1 MSRYEDVILA
11 LDTATRPGSV
21 AVLRNGEVLA
31 SAVGLAS
38 RTHGERLPGDIVRL
52 LASHHL
58 GVHDVTRF
66 AVVVG
71 PGSFTGLRVGIA
83 TIQGLALVQSTP
95 VVCVST
101 LAALGQ
107 TVAGETPAD
116 IDVIGAWLDGQ
127 RQQVFT
133 AAYARSTSPAG
144 APPDDGEEGSPTITV
159 PAGWHALTP
168 HEVGAPADIA
178 RSWSTTFTGRTVT
191 FLGDGAVKYAA
202 ELRAA
207 FGLRLLEVATP
218 PALAPLVGSLA
229 ARATPGQLVRA
240 HGIQPLYVRRPDVEL
255 VRARRSTVGGE
266 ST

>member
-1 MSRYEDVILA
+1 MSRSEDVILA
-11 LDTATRPGSV
+11 LETATRPGSV

-38 RTHGERLPGDIVRL
+38 RSHGERLPGEIVRL
-52 LASHHL
+52 LASQHL
-58 GVHDVTRF
+58 GVRDVTRF

-107 TVAGETPAD
+107 AVGAETPAD
-116 IDVIGAWLDGQ
+116 VDLVGAWLDGQ
-127 RQQVFT
+127 RQQVFA
-133 AAYARSTSPAG
+133 AAYARSISAPVAPA
-144 APPDDGEEGSPTITV
+144 DDCEAGSPTITV

-178 RSWSTTFTGRTVT
+178 RSWSSTFTGRRIT

-207 FGLRLLEVATP
+207 FGLRLLGIAAP
-218 PALAPLVGSLA
+218 PALAPLAGSLA
-229 ARATPGQLVRA
+229 GRATPGQLVRP
-240 HGIQPLYVRRPDVEL
+240 HGIQPLYVRRPDVDL
-255 VRARRSTVGGE
+255 ARAQRATVSGE
-266 ST
+266 AT

>member
-1 MSRYEDVILA
+1 MSRCEEVILA

-107 TVAGETPAD
+107 MVAGETPAD

-133 AAYARSTSPAG
+133 AAYAQSTSAAG
-144 APPDDGEEGSPTITV
+144 APPDDEV
-159 PAGWHALTP
+159 P
-168 HEVGAPADIA
+168 
-178 RSWSTTFTGRTVT
+178 F
-191 FLGDGAVKYAA
+191 
-202 ELRAA
+202 
-207 FGLRLLEVATP
+207 
-218 PALAPLVGSLA
+218 
-229 ARATPGQLVRA
+229 
-240 HGIQPLYVRRPDVEL
+240 
-255 VRARRSTVGGE
+255 
-266 ST
+266 

>member
-11 LDTATRPGSV
+11 LETATRPGSV

-38 RTHGERLPGDIVRL
+38 RSHGERLPGEIVRL
-52 LASHHL
+52 LASQHL

-95 VVCVST
+95 VVGVST

-107 TVAGETPAD
+107 AAGTETPVD
-116 IDVIGAWLDGQ
+116 IVGAWLDGQ

-133 AAYARSTSPAG
+133 AAYARSTSASV
-144 APPDDGEEGSPTITV
+144 ARPDGCEAGSPTISV
-159 PAGWHALTP
+159 PAGWHALTS

-178 RSWSTTFTGRTVT
+178 RSWSSTFTGRTVT
-191 FLGDGAVKYAA
+191 FIGDGAVKYAA

-207 FGLRLLEVATP
+207 FGLRLLGIAAP
-218 PALAPLVGSLA
+218 PALAPLVGLLA
-229 ARATPGQLVRA
+229 GRATPGQFLRPQ
-240 HGIQPLYVRRPDVEL
+240 GIQPLYVRRPDVDL
-255 VRARRSTVGGE
+255 ARARRSTVRWE
-266 ST
+266 AT

>member
-1 MSRYEDVILA
+1 MSRCEDLILA

-21 AVLRNGEVLA
+21 AILRNGEVLA

-38 RTHGERLPGDIVRL
+38 KSHGERLPGDIVRL
-52 LASHHL
+52 LASQHL

-83 TIQGLALVQSTP
+83 TIQGLALVQNTP

-107 TVAGETPAD
+107 AIGAETQAD
-116 IDVIGAWLDGQ
+116 VDVVGAWLDGQ

-133 AAYARSTSPAG
+133 AAYAQSTSAAG
-144 APPDDGEEGSPTITV
+144 APPDDGQEDSATITV

-178 RSWSTTFTGRTVT
+178 RSWSTTFTGRAVT
-191 FLGDGAVKYAA
+191 LFGDGAVKYAA

-207 FGLRLLEVATP
+207 FGLRLLGVAAP

-255 VRARRSTVGGE
+255 ARARRSTVSGE

>member
-1 MSRYEDVILA
+1 MTNPVRRIVTGNDAAGRSSIVEDGATPAVI
-11 LDTATRPGSV
+11 TVPERPGYMV
-21 AVLRNGEVLA
+21 NNVW
-31 SAVGLAS
+31 
-38 RTHGERLPGDIVRL
+38 T
-52 LASHHL
+52 
-58 GVHDVTRF
+58 TR
-66 AVVVG
+66 
-71 PGSFTGLRVGIA
+71 
-83 TIQGLALVQSTP
+83 
-95 VVCVST
+95 
-101 LAALGQ
+101 
-107 TVAGETPAD
+107 ETPAD

-127 RQQVFT
+127 RHQVFT

-178 RSWSTTFTGRTVT
+178 RSWSTTFTGRAVT

-207 FGLRLLEVATP
+207 FGVRLLEVAAP

-240 HGIQPLYVRRPDVEL
+240 HGIQPLYVRQPDVEL
-255 VRARRSTVGGE
+255 ARARRSTVSGE